1 VAGARRRP
9 VLYAESRSFS
19 FEEAPVTAKTCI
31 PALAALLSLPALAQT
46 TTVQQQP
53 GSTTTVQ
60 SAPGS
65 TTVQTPPP
73 PPPQPAPG
81 TQVVVNPP
89 PNEVAPPPASTTRVS
104 AYDSPVVVEHRRDP
118 VAVVAT
124 DALYGGLAGVLV
136 GGGIALLDNGDH
148 WQRDL
153 MIGAG
158 AGILAGVGVGI
169 AQAVIAGNDDS
180 PRSRAAADRVRPEGA
195 RAPGGT
201 ALALSGRW

>member
-1 VAGARRRP
+1 MTAR
-9 VLYAESRSFS
+9 
-19 FEEAPVTAKTCI
+19 TCI
-31 PALAALLSLPALAQT
+31 PALAALLSLPAFAQS

-53 GSTTTVQ
+53 GTTTTVQ

-65 TTVQTPPP
+65 TTVQTQPQPPP
-73 PPPQPAPG
+73 PPPPG

-89 PNEVAPPPASTTRVS
+89 PAEAPATTTRVS
-104 AYDSPVVVEHRRDP
+104 AYDPSVVVEEHHRAP
-118 VAVVAT
+118 MAIVAT

-136 GGGIALLDNGDH
+136 GGGIALLENGDH

-169 AQAVIAGNDDS
+169 AQAVMETNDS
-180 PRSRAAADRVRPEGA
+180 PRTRAVADAVTPEGA

-201 ALALSGRW
+201 ALALTGRW

>member
-1 VAGARRRP
+1 
-9 VLYAESRSFS
+9 
-19 FEEAPVTAKTCI
+19 VTAKTCI

-46 TTVQQQP
+46 TTVQPQP
-53 GSTTTVQ
+53 GTTTTVQ

-65 TTVQTPPP
+65 TTVQTQ

-89 PNEVAPPPASTTRVS
+89 PDNSPPPATTRVRT
-104 AYDSPVVVEHRRDP
+104 YDEPVVVEEEHRRAP
-118 VAVVAT
+118 MAVVAT

-136 GGGIALLDNGDH
+136 GGGVALLDNGDH

-169 AQAVIAGNDDS
+169 AQAVIESNDS
-180 PRSRAAADRVRPEGA
+180 PRTRAIADQVRPEGG
-195 RAPGGT
+195 RSPGGA
-201 ALALSGRW
+201 ALALSTRW

>member
-1 VAGARRRP
+1 MTAR
-9 VLYAESRSFS
+9 
-19 FEEAPVTAKTCI
+19 TCI
-31 PALAALLSLPALAQT
+31 PVLGMLLSLPALAQT

-53 GSTTTVQ
+53 GTTTTVQ
-60 SAPGS
+60 SSPGS
-65 TTVQTPPP
+65 TTVQTQPPP

-89 PNEVAPPPASTTRVS
+89 PGEAPRAPATRVS
-104 AYDSPVVVEHRRDP
+104 AYDQPVIVEEQHRAP
-118 VAVVAT
+118 MAIVAT
-124 DALYGGLAGVLV
+124 DALYGGIAGVLV

-169 AQAVIAGNDDS
+169 VQAVIESNDS
-180 PRSRAAADRVRPEGA
+180 PRTRAVADQIRHEGA
-195 RAPGGT
+195 RSPGGT
-201 ALALSGRW
+201 ALAFRGNF

>member
-1 VAGARRRP
+1 MTP
-9 VLYAESRSFS
+9 HVL
-19 FEEAPVTAKTCI
+19 T
-31 PALAALLSLPALAQT
+31 ALALLVSLPAVAQT
-46 TTVQQQP
+46 
-53 GSTTTVQ
+53 TTTVQ
-60 SAPGS
+60 SAPGT
-65 TTVQTPPP
+65 TTVQTQPPP

-89 PNEVAPPPASTTRVS
+89 PAEAAPPATTTRVS
-104 AYDSPVVVEHRRDP
+104 AYDTPVVVEERHRAP
-118 VAVVAT
+118 MAIVAT
-124 DALYGGLAGVLV
+124 DALYGGIAGVLV

-169 AQAVIAGNDDS
+169 AQVLIEANDT
-180 PRSRAAADRVRPEGA
+180 PRTRAAADQVRPVGG

-201 ALALSGRW
+201 ALALTARW

>member
-1 VAGARRRP
+1 M
-9 VLYAESRSFS
+9 
-19 FEEAPVTAKTCI
+19 TAKTCI

-46 TTVQQQP
+46 TVQQQP
-53 GSTTTVQ
+53 GTTTTVQ

-65 TTVQTPPP
+65 TTVQTQPPP

-89 PNEVAPPPASTTRVS
+89 PAESAPPTTSRVS
-104 AYDSPVVVEHRRDP
+104 AYDTPIAVEEHRRDP
-118 VAVVAT
+118 VAIVAT
-124 DALYGGLAGVLV
+124 DALYGGIAGVLV

-169 AQAVIAGNDDS
+169 VQAVIESNDS
-180 PRSRAAADRVRPEGA
+180 PRSRAVADRVRPEGA
-195 RAPGGT
+195 RAPGGS
-201 ALALSGRW
+201 ALALRARW

>member
-1 VAGARRRP
+1 VTQS
-9 VLYAESRSFS
+9 VLSALALLAS
-19 FEEAPVTAKTCI
+19 I
-31 PALAALLSLPALAQT
+31 PAAAQT

-60 SAPGS
+60 SAPS
-65 TTVQTPPP
+65 TTTVQTQPPP
-73 PPPQPAPG
+73 PPAQPAPG

-89 PNEVAPPPASTTRVS
+89 PAEASPPAKTTRVS
-104 AYDSPVVVEHRRDP
+104 AYDTPVVVEEHRRAP
-118 VAVVAT
+118 MAIVAT
-124 DALYGGLAGVLV
+124 DALYGGIAGVLV

-169 AQAVIAGNDDS
+169 AQAVIESNES
-180 PRSRAAADRVRPEGA
+180 PPRTRAAADQVRPTGG

-201 ALALSGRW
+201 ALALTARW

>member
-1 VAGARRRP
+1 
-9 VLYAESRSFS
+9 
-19 FEEAPVTAKTCI
+19 VTAKTCI

-46 TTVQQQP
+46 TVQQQP
-53 GSTTTVQ
+53 GTTTTVQ

-65 TTVQTPPP
+65 TTVQTQPPP

-89 PNEVAPPPASTTRVS
+89 PAESAPPTTSRVS
-104 AYDSPVVVEHRRDP
+104 AYDTPIAVEEHRRDP
-118 VAVVAT
+118 VAIVAT
-124 DALYGGLAGVLV
+124 DALYGGIAGVLV

-169 AQAVIAGNDDS
+169 VQAVIESNDS
-180 PRSRAAADRVRPEGA
+180 PRSRAVADRVRPEGA
-195 RAPGGT
+195 RAPGGS
-201 ALALSGRW
+201 ALALRARW

>member
-1 VAGARRRP
+1 MTP
-9 VLYAESRSFS
+9 YVLSALALLVS
-19 FEEAPVTAKTCI
+19 I
-31 PALAALLSLPALAQT
+31 PAVAQT

-53 GSTTTVQ
+53 GTTTTVQ
-60 SAPGS
+60 SAPGT
-65 TTVQTPPP
+65 TTVQTQPPP
-73 PPPQPAPG
+73 PPPPG

-89 PNEVAPPPASTTRVS
+89 PAEAAPPATTTRVS
-104 AYDSPVVVEHRRDP
+104 AYDTPVVVEEHHRAP
-118 VAVVAT
+118 MAVIAT
-124 DALYGGLAGVLV
+124 DALYGGIAGVLV

-169 AQAVIAGNDDS
+169 AQVLIEANDT
-180 PRSRAAADRVRPEGA
+180 PRARAAADQVRPVGG

-201 ALALSGRW
+201 ALALTARW

>member
-1 VAGARRRP
+1 M
-9 VLYAESRSFS
+9 
-19 FEEAPVTAKTCI
+19 TAKTCI
-31 PALAALLSLPALAQT
+31 PALAALLSVPALAQT
-46 TTVQQQP
+46 SVQQQP
-53 GSTTTVQ
+53 GTTTTVQ
-60 SAPGS
+60 STPGS
-65 TTVQTPPP
+65 TTVQTQPPP

-89 PNEVAPPPASTTRVS
+89 PGESAPPPTTKTRVT
-104 AYDSPVVVEHRRDP
+104 AYDTPVAVEEHRRDP
-118 VAVVAT
+118 VAIVAT
-124 DALYGGLAGVLV
+124 DALYGGIAGLLV

-169 AQAVIAGNDDS
+169 VQAVIESNDS
-180 PRSRAAADRVRPEGA
+180 PRSRAVADRVRPEGA

-201 ALALSGRW
+201 ALALRARW

>member
-1 VAGARRRP
+1 M
-9 VLYAESRSFS
+9 
-19 FEEAPVTAKTCI
+19 TAKTCI

-46 TTVQQQP
+46 TVQQQP
-53 GSTTTVQ
+53 GTTTTVQ
-60 SAPGS
+60 STPGS
-65 TTVQTPPP
+65 TTVQTQPPP

-89 PNEVAPPPASTTRVS
+89 PESARPPATTTRVS
-104 AYDSPVVVEHRRDP
+104 AYDTPVAVEEHRRDP
-118 VAVVAT
+118 MAIVAT
-124 DALYGGLAGVLV
+124 DALYGGIAGVLV

-169 AQAVIAGNDDS
+169 VQAVIEANDS
-180 PRSRAAADRVRPEGA
+180 PRSRAVADRVRPEGA

-201 ALALSGRW
+201 ALAVSARW